1 MDQVQPTQQ
10 RGAVSSVSPNHFEL
24 RGKDV
29 RVSFSETS
37 FTGEPLM
44 QYRDRKRQVNAR
56 GDEIRQVD
64 LGFGKLVTIVLQ
76 SNAADAELILFS
88 VLIPNASLTGSDV
101 RVRIHTLG
109 ITTRGPG
116 FVAPSTRQIETYSEV
131 RLSGEGTFV
140 VS

>member
-1 MDQVQPTQQ
+1 MDQVEPIAQ
-10 RGAVSSVSPNHFEL
+10 RPAASSVAPNQFEL

-44 QYRDRKRQVNAR
+44 HYRDRRREVNAR

-64 LGFGKLVTIVLQ
+64 VGIGKLVTIVLQ
-76 SNAADAELILFS
+76 SNAADAEGIFFS
-88 VLIPNASLTGSDV
+88 VLIPNALLTRGDQSV
-101 RVRIHTLG
+101 SIRTLG
-109 ITTRGPG
+109 ITTRTPG
-116 FVAPSTRQIETYSEV
+116 FIAPTTRQLETYAEV
-131 RLSGEGTFV
+131 DLTGEGTFV